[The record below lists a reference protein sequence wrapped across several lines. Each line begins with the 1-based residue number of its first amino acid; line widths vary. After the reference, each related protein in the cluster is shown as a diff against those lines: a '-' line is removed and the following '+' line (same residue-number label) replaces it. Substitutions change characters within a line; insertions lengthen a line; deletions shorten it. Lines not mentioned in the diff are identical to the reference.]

1 MASFNV
7 ALHFLVVLLQAT
19 NVVSAQFSG
28 TSTLDLPERAEDP
41 LFHCLQSGLS
51 KHATVETTGE
61 SGFLN
66 ESIRYATLA
75 SPSYKAVAK
84 VASEQDIAVAV
95 CHPLRIFCFSQDYN
109 HLEVRRRIVLTVLLN
124 RSNVPFRPTQHFSR
138 PQRAMG
144 SLRPSPAHQRF
155 QRSRNRHRI
164 PQQSQSSCGTQPD
177 DHRRSSDFRA
187 GDRGSL

>member
-41 LFHCLQSGLS
+41 LFHCLQAGLS

-95 CHPLRIFCFSQDYN
+95 CYPLRICCSPRDYY
-109 HLEVRRRIVLTVLLN
+109 HIEVRR
-124 RSNVPFRPTQHFSR
+124 SADS
-138 PQRAMG
+138 
-144 SLRPSPAHQRF
+144 S
-155 QRSRNRHRI
+155 
-164 PQQSQSSCGTQPD
+164 SQ
-177 DHRRSSDFRA
+177 
-187 GDRGSL
+187 